1 MQYALIFQTKDE
13 FDHAVALLNSS
24 AASVLAPQKIEPVD
38 HKLRARLEDALAMS
52 PLNPQKATV
61 LKTWLSAPESD
72 WVAYGKVVDAF
83 IADGIA
89 PAEQAEGK
97 ASAAIRDLSWQIAQ
111 KLTSDE
117 AAKFD
122 KAIEALAQRSRAAGL
137 VSYRLTPDGRLA
149 TENFLKSKDII

>member
-1 MQYALIFQTKDE
+1 
-13 FDHAVALLNSS
+13 
-24 AASVLAPQKIEPVD
+24 
-38 HKLRARLEDALAMS
+38 LEDALAMS

>member
-13 FDHAVALLNSS
+13 FDRAVELLSS
-24 AASVLAPQKIEPVD
+24 TTSPIVSPPTTEQVEYQ
-38 HKLRARLEDALAMS
+38 LRSRLEAALTMS
-52 PLNPQKATV
+52 PLNPQKTTV
-61 LKTWLSAPESD
+61 LKTWLAAPDSD
-72 WVAYGKVVDAF
+72 WVAYAKVVDAF
-83 IADGIA
+83 IADGVA
-89 PAEQAEGK
+89 TPDQADGK

-111 KLTSDE
+111 KLTADE

-137 VSYRLTPDGRLA
+137 VSYRLTPDGRIA